1 MHMTLRSLVLVWWVG
16 LASTVFAAPSAGSGQ
31 APSAGSGQAQSPQTP
46 AQTPQASSAGSG
58 QGPAG
63 EAPAPATYSY
73 DPQGRRDPFVSL
85 LLRGNDPRLMANR
98 PAGPPG
104 LLISEVTVKGIVRDR
119 SGFIAMI
126 QGADTKTYMVRV
138 GEKLMDGT
146 VKSISAEVVVF
157 SQDVNDPLS
166 TIKQK
171 EVRKSVRPL
180 EDGRG

>member
-1 MHMTLRSLVLVWWVG
+1 MHTMLRTLVL
-16 LASTVFAAPSAGSGQ
+16 AACIAPAAAVSAQ
-31 APSAGSGQAQSPQTP
+31 QTAPQNP
-46 AQTPQASSAGSG
+46 PQASPAAAAA
-58 QGPAG
+58 GPAT
-63 EAPAPATYSY
+63 APPAAAQGAAPQAPPPPTYSY

-138 GEKLMDGT
+138 GEKLMDGS
-146 VKSISAEVVVF
+146 VKSISADVVVF

-180 EDGRG
+180 EDGGA